1 MLKKWLSKH
10 RGPAS
15 GKKSDPSDRWKKN
28 YREIVEAFTSNPYS
42 EFHVMG
48 IGIIDAKE
56 NEIPNSSWIPGI
68 LWRECD

>member
-1 MLKKWLSKH
+1 MAFQAQ
-10 RGPAS
+10 RPCIRE
-15 GKKSDPSDRWKKN
+15 KSDPSDRWKKN

-56 NEIPNSSWIPGI
+56 NEIPNYHGFGI